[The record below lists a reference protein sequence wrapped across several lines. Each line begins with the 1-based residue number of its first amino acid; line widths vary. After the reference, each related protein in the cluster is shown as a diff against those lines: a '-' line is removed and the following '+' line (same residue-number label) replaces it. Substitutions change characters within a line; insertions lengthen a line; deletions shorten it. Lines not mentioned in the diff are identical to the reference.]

1 MIANLASRNPDS
13 LYCVPRFPG
22 HRVTLPKPLPDD
34 SWAVDE
40 RSLKAFADQLKQPP
54 AGRDW
59 YELRRDAERIALVPG
74 FDRLITLDANAI
86 KELPH
91 QIDVAQ
97 RVLRDMGGRAIL
109 ADEVGLGKTIEA
121 SIIYKE
127 LAIRG
132 LARRAL
138 ILTPA
143 SLVGQ
148 WQGELEEKFFER
160 FETPTEPDDWQRVTR
175 AIVSHDRARTRRH
188 AEEILRH
195 RWDLVIVDEAHKVKS
210 ERSATYQF

>member
-1 MIANLASRNPDS
+1 M
-13 LYCVPRFPG
+13 
-22 HRVTLPKPLPDD
+22 TLPDPLPDD
-34 SWAVDE
+34 SWSVDE
-40 RSLKAFADQLKQPP
+40 RSLKLFVAALTQPP
-54 AGRDW
+54 AERAW
-59 YELRRDAERIALVPG
+59 YELRREAERIALVPG

-160 FETPTEPDDWQRVTR
+160 FETPTDPDDWQHVTK
-175 AIVSHDRARTRRH
+175 AIVSHDRARSRRH
-188 AEEILRH
+188 AEEDR
-195 RWDLVIVDEAHKVKS
+195 KS
-210 ERSATYQF
+210 VV